1 MPIVTD
7 IKTQVKNQDK
17 VSVDIDDK
25 YSFAL
30 TVAQLAD
37 QKGVRV
43 GAELT
48 REQVDELKKLS
59 KFTNQYLRIVNLIY
73 ARPRSEYEIRTK
85 LRVKKLDPE
94 EIEGLISRLTLD
106 GYLNDQKF
114 AKWWVSSR
122 KNTRSISSLKLK
134 SELAQKGIK
143 SDIVNEVIEN
153 NFDKEDELKAL
164 RDLVEKKRGKY
175 ETDQKLMTYLA
186 SKGFNYSQ
194 IKEVLGEE
202 ESR

>member
-48 REQVDELKKLS
+48 GEQVDELKKLS
-59 KFTNQYLRIVNLIY
+59 KFTSQYLRIVNLIY

-114 AKWWVSSR
+114 AKWWVNSR